1 MCLLRIGK
9 ISPKYK
15 FSSILKEKKLAQKL
29 KMSMNETG
37 NREIF
42 EIHCKAVGAQ
52 VNMEASPSDKKVWLA
67 HFGMKTVFD
76 DSIIISE
83 PYFLGER

>member
-1 MCLLRIGK
+1 MGTERSL
-9 ISPKYK
+9 K
-15 FSSILKEKKLAQKL
+15 FSARRSVQ
-29 KMSMNETG
+29 G
-37 NREIF
+37 G
-42 EIHCKAVGAQ
+42 HCKAE
-52 VNMEASPSDKKVWLA
+52 VNMKASSSSDKKVWLA

>member
-1 MCLLRIGK
+1 MRH
-9 ISPKYK
+9 
-15 FSSILKEKKLAQKL
+15 
-29 KMSMNETG
+29 G

-52 VNMEASPSDKKVWLA
+52 VNMKTSSSSDKKVWLA

>member
-1 MCLLRIGK
+1 
-9 ISPKYK
+9 
-15 FSSILKEKKLAQKL
+15 
-29 KMSMNETG
+29 MSMNETG

>member
-1 MCLLRIGK
+1 MRH
-9 ISPKYK
+9 
-15 FSSILKEKKLAQKL
+15 
-29 KMSMNETG
+29 G

-67 HFGMKTVFD
+67 HFGMETVFD
-76 DSIIISE
+76 NSIIISK
-83 PYFLGER
+83 PYFLGGK